1 MSKIKILKS
10 FSWLANGGA
19 KMVFE
24 FVFIL
29 KLII

>member
-1 MSKIKILKS
+1 MFKIKILKS
-10 FSWLANGGA
+10 FSSLANGGV

-29 KLII
+29 K